1 MSIYHL
7 TLHKAYFTQGF
18 FNVPVDHDR
27 FVRSKEGPVEIHLG
41 ADSFDAKVNRTANR
55 NGTARI
61 MGGVPLRD
69 WFQSE
74 FSIRETVQ
82 VEFLDDQRIRLS
94 HPSSEPRLHNH
105 HWSYLNHLQIGRFG
119 EYLVKTELTRY
130 GLDIYS
136 SEVDDRGIDFIVR
149 LSESKYL
156 DIQVKTVRELN
167 YIFFRKHVFHP
178 RENLYA
184 ALVILRES
192 QPPDLFL
199 IPSMAWMKPDSLL
212 ISRDFEEAES
222 DPEWGINLSQKN
234 MELLERFQ
242 FRNQFNP

>member
-18 FNVPVDHDR
+18 FHVPVDHDR
-27 FVRSKEGPVEIHLG
+27 FVQSKEGPVEIHLG
-41 ADSFDAKVNRTANR
+41 AHSFEAKVNRTANR
-55 NGTARI
+55 NGAARI

-82 VEFLDDQRIRLS
+82 VEFLDHQRIRLS

-105 HWSYLNHLQIGRFG
+105 RWSYLNHLQIGRFG
-119 EYLVKTELTRY
+119 EYLVKMELTRY
-130 GLDIYS
+130 GLDVYS
-136 SEVDDRGIDFIVR
+136 SEDDDREIDFIVR

-156 DIQVKTVRELN
+156 DIQVKTVRVLN
-167 YIFFRKHVFHP
+167 YIFFRKRVFDP

-192 QPPDLFL
+192 HPPDLFL
-199 IPSMAWMKPDSLL
+199 IPSMAWMKPDTFL

-234 MELLERFQ
+234 LGLLDRFQ
-242 FRNQFNP
+242 FNYMFNP

>member
-27 FVRSKEGPVEIHLG
+27 FVQSKEGPIEVHLG
-41 ADSFDAKVNRTANR
+41 AHSFEAKVNRTANGS
-55 NGTARI
+55 GTARI

-82 VEFLDDQRIRLS
+82 VEFLDQQRIRLS

-105 HWSYLNHLQIGRFG
+105 RWSYLNHLQIGRFG
-119 EYLVKTELTRY
+119 EYLVKMELTRY
-130 GLDIYS
+130 GLDLYS
-136 SEVDDRGIDFIVR
+136 SEVDNREIGFIVR

-156 DIQVKTVRELN
+156 DIQVKTVRILN
-167 YIFFRKHVFHP
+167 YIFFRKRVFHP

-184 ALVILRES
+184 AIVILQEN

-199 IPSMAWMKPDSLL
+199 IPSIAWMKPDSLL
-212 ISRDFEEAES
+212 VSRDYEEAES
-222 DPEWGINLSQKN
+222 DPEWGINLSEKN
-234 MELLERFQ
+234 LELLDRFQ
-242 FRNQFNP
+242 FRNMFNP

>member
-1 MSIYHL
+1 MSTFHL

-27 FVRSKEGPVEIHLG
+27 FVQTKEGPIEVHLG
-41 ADSFDAKVNRTANR
+41 EHSFEAKVNRTANR

-82 VEFLDDQRIRLS
+82 VEILDDQRIRLS
-94 HPSSEPRLHNH
+94 HPSSEPRPHNH
-105 HWSYLNHLQIGRFG
+105 HWSYLNHLQIDRFG
-119 EYLVKTELTRY
+119 EYLVKMELTQY
-130 GLDIYS
+130 GLDLYS
-136 SEVDDRGIDFIVR
+136 SEVDDREIDFIVR
-149 LSESKYL
+149 LTESKYL
-156 DIQVKTVRELN
+156 DIQVKTVRVLN
-167 YIFFRKHVFHP
+167 YIFFRKRVFHP

-184 ALVILRES
+184 AIVILRES
-192 QPPDLFL
+192 QPPALFL

-212 ISRDFEEAES
+212 ISRDYEEEEI
-222 DPEWGINLSQKN
+222 DPEWGIDLSQNN

-242 FRNQFNP
+242 FQNMFNP